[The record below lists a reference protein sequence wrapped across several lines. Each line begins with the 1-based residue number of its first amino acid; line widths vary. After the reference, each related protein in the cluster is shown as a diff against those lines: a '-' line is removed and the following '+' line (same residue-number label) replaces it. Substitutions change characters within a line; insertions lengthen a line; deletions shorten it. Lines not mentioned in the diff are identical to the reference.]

1 MSARQIIDS
10 LEKLVALHK
19 SFNQLAQRKTN
30 ILKAG
35 NTEAISALLI
45 DEQKHI
51 KAISQTDQEREAAV
65 ERFLTAN
72 GAANQEASISTVTKF
87 TDPLETVELE
97 HLKTKLIEEVAQ
109 LKEQNS
115 LNQQLIYQSLQFIN
129 VSLNMLRPQNQNMN
143 YGKTAKKATK
153 SGLGMFDSK
162 A

>member
-1 MSARQIIDS
+1 MSARHIIDT
-10 LEKLVALHK
+10 LEKLVKLHK
-19 SFNQLAQRKTN
+19 SFNQLAERKTN

-35 NTEAISALLI
+35 DTEAISVLLI

-51 KAISQTDQEREAAV
+51 KAISQTDQEREVAV
-65 ERFLTAN
+65 ERFLAAN
-72 GAANQEASISTVTKF
+72 GAANQEASISTVTGY
-87 TDPLETVELE
+87 TDPLETAALE
-97 HLKTKLIEEVAQ
+97 HLKMELIEEVAK

-143 YGKTAKKATK
+143 YGKTAKKPAK